1 MLDGI
6 LHLGVNLSIE
16 QDENKLNIYNNSIL
30 LSTVLFDT
38 EEEATTAVNSL
49 VSISAAGSRFI
60 NFDTK
65 SFENE
70 TKLLISGKD
79 VDTGLVSDIF
89 VKNGA
94 LQVDLKEIEEV
105 QLNLPEGTALD
116 VAVQNTSPIPV
127 SLPEGNVGVEV
138 NNVAAIPVSL
148 PEGNIGVEFPE
159 AQEIKNASGAP
170 LETVLQYTFGTAKEE
185 WKPRTGTATITVATD
200 ALNSD
205 IQNGYGKSMVR
216 FLMPVDPVGTAF
228 KIQHCTTIDGTFRDL
243 QNDAGQACSFD
254 VTEDNKGKWVTLDI
268 KERMAR
274 DLFFFRFVSN
284 DTETANQSIEYQLG

>member
-6 LHLGVNLSIE
+6 LHLGVNLSIK

-38 EEEATTAVNSL
+38 EEEATTAVNGL

-138 NNVAAIPVSL
+138 NNASAIPVSL

-170 LETVLQYTFGTAKEE
+170 LETVLQYIWGATKAD

-205 IQNGYGKSMVR
+205 VQAGYGMDLLR
-216 FLMPVDPVGTAF
+216 FLMPADPVGTTF
-228 KIQHCTTIDGTFRDL
+228 KLQFCTTVDGTFEDML
-243 QNDAGQACSFD
+243 DDADQPCSFP
-254 VTEDNKGKWVTLDI
+254 VSATNKGKWVNLNV
-268 KERMAR
+268 KAPFGRGM
-274 DLFFFRFVSN
+274 FYFRFVSN
-284 DTETANQSIEYQLG
+284 DTETANQSIEYVLG

>member
-1 MLDGI
+1 MAQFPRVI
-6 LHLGVNLSIE
+6 PVGVLNETTGEIIPL
-16 QDENKLNIYNNSIL
+16 KL
-30 LSTVLFDT
+30 
-38 EEEATTAVNSL
+38 
-49 VSISAAGSRFI
+49 SAA
-60 NFDTK
+60 
-65 SFENE
+65 
-70 TKLLISGKD
+70 
-79 VDTGLVSDIF
+79 
-89 VKNGA
+89 GA
-94 LQVDLKEIEEV
+94 LQVDLIELEDV
-105 QLNLPEGTALD
+105 RINLPEGTALD
-116 VAVQNTSPIPV
+116 VAVQNTSPIPVSLPEGNVDVEVKNASAIPV